1 MGIACK
7 DAKGVVYF
15 SWFLQLKW
23 INASVLKM
31 FFSLLGGGSC
41 MLCMSN
47 LLNY

>member
-23 INASVLKM
+23 INASVLKT
-31 FFSLLGGGSC
+31 FFHFWVVGHAC
-41 MLCMSN
+41 CA
-47 LLNY
+47 